1 MPIKTILLAA
11 SILTTVAMSGQAA
24 AAYSNVAS
32 RHVRYETTF
41 DQRVSR
47 PFSGFNQT
55 PWSTTVG
62 GYRYHGGPKSDD

>member
-1 MPIKTILLAA
+1 MPTIKTIFLAA
-11 SILTTVAMSGQAA
+11 SILTTVAMSGQA

-47 PFSGFNQT
+47 LFSGFNQT
-55 PWSTTVG
+55 PWSTTVD